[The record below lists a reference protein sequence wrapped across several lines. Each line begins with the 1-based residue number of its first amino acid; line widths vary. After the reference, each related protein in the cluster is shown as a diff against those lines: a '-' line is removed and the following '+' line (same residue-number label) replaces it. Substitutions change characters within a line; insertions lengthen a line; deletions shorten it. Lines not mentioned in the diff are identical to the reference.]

1 MIRTGLIALSLATA
15 VSAATTTYTD
25 RSTWLSNVTLLSNYN
40 GGAAAGPGGGIGA
53 GSSGTTDI
61 ITAPAGLILTDLQIQ
76 GFYGANTEITRVT
89 PNSNS
94 SIGPWYQF
102 GSGQFLR
109 SQDRIGS
116 NLTYLRINFTGP
128 VNSYGFNYAAGGSH
142 NGGLTYGGPGSM
154 TIAPQGLSSSTVT
167 TTGIPTWNFYGVT
180 SDTQTFSYV
189 DIIINDTGR
198 WVAIDDIARGN
209 FSAPE
214 PPPAET
220 LEPGT
225 LLQMGLGGV
234 LLLLARRRY
243 GWA

>member
-25 RSTWLSNVTLLSNYN
+25 RSTWLSNVTLLSNYS
-40 GGAAAGPGGGIGA
+40 GGAAVGPGGGIGA
-53 GSSGTTDI
+53 GTTGVTDI
-61 ITAPAGLILTDLQIQ
+61 ITSPGGLILTDLQIE
-76 GFYGANTEITRVT
+76 GFYGANTEIGRVT
-89 PNSNS
+89 PGPST
-94 SIGPWYQF
+94 PWYQF

-109 SQDRIGS
+109 SQDKIGS
-116 NLTYLRINFTGP
+116 NLTYLRVNFTGP

-189 DIIINDTGR
+189 DIVINDTGR

-214 PPPAET
+214 PPPSET